1 MAWRVIGIENPA
13 RLSLRDNQL
22 VVAQDNEAS
31 LPIEDI
37 DALILDS
44 HITVTSKLLT
54 ALATG
59 GVTVVICDDKH
70 LPASVLL
77 PYSQHSRQAKVSRGQ
92 LAMS

>member
-1 MAWRVIGIENPA
+1 MAWRIIGIQNPS

-22 VVAQDNEAS
+22 AITQDEEVS

-44 HITVTSKLLT
+44 YGITTTANLLT
-54 ALATG
+54 ELATNNT
-59 GVTVVICDDKH
+59 TVVICDEKH

-77 PYSQHSRQAKVSRGQ
+77 P
-92 LAMS
+92 

>member
-1 MAWRVIGIENPA
+1 MAWRVIGIQNPS

-22 VVAQDNEAS
+22 AITQDEEVS

-44 HITVTSKLLT
+44 YGITTTANLLT
-54 ALATG
+54 ELATNST
-59 GVTVVICDDKH
+59 TVVICDEKH

-77 PYSQHSRQAKVSRGQ
+77 PYSQHSRQAKNFQS
-92 LAMS
+92 S